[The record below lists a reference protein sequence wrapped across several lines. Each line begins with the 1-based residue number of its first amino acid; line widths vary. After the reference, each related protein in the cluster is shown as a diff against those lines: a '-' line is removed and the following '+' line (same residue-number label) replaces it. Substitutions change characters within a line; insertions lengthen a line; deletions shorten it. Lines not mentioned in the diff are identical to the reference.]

1 MDTVK
6 VSYESEDVIL
16 RIKEWEEVGGYIR
29 ISYEE
34 GDIVDFMNKK
44 DWEKLKKQAD
54 HVLSCMEDNYDK

>member
-1 MDTVK
+1 MRK
-6 VSYESEDVIL
+6 VNYETEDGIL

-34 GDIVDFMNKK
+34 GDTVDFMNKK
-44 DWEKLKKQAD
+44 DWEKLKRQVD